1 MSIAKQEL
9 EALDI
14 DVLDVLND
22 YGAEELYIKPFK
34 RDAQDDI
41 YNEIQFTEYETPV
54 QVKGLVKV
62 EVPEPENIGTG
73 RKADNAQ
80 YTVKIL
86 KSSYPKTLT
95 RKDVLVYLGEELQI
109 EFINK
114 YGVIG
119 DDFLMYNVEAKP
131 IHGK

>member
-9 EALDI
+9 DALDI

-22 YGAEELYIKPFK
+22 YGVEELYVKPFE
-34 RDAQDDI
+34 REVQDDV
-41 YNEIQFTEYETPV
+41 YNEIKSAIYEKPV
-54 QVKGLVKV
+54 QVKGLVSV
-62 EVPEPENIGTG
+62 EVPEAENIGTG
-73 RKADNAQ
+73 RKVDDAQ
-80 YTVKIL
+80 YTIKIL

-95 RKDVLVYLGEELQI
+95 RKDVLIYLGEELQI

-131 IHGK
+131 VHGK